1 MNVAS
6 NGGLDL
12 IGTQAPFTHGCQVLP
27 STLWT
32 MAIFPYQDDLRTD
45 NLSFTGCNVFPGA
58 TCGIFTSTTGTAPN
72 RQFNVEWRAVHFADT
87 TTSVNFEVV
96 FSENQSSFD
105 VIYGATSD
113 SGLDETS
120 GVQASSTG
128 PATTFSCGTATLT
141 NGLKVTYSCQGAA
154 IQLQRPLP
162 PARRVPSTC
171 SSSMPT
177 TVRQLSFSRRSSAE
191 PNVTAVDFFDAQ
203 AGTPTLA
210 QLQPYQIV
218 VAFSDFTF
226 LDPDTLGNNLADY
239 VDGGGIVVQSGFS
252 HLGPGKPYGINGRWL
267 SGNYNPYDYS
277 ENAVFN
283 AFSLGTH
290 NAGHPLMAGVT
301 ALDSDF
307 ENVVTPAAGATEV
320 AQDNFGISLVAYRP
334 VSGGHTTVGV
344 TAYVGVDA
352 TQSGD
357 WGKVVV
363 NAGNSAL
370 LGGGGCGSPTA
381 HAPTGSP
388 ACTPIVINGRIE
400 TGDPTQTDELDRSGI
415 PQTCPATTTCAIFGD
430 PNPFRYDAYTFTNT
444 TGATQCVTIDTNT
457 ACTGNNFIFIAAYL
471 GSFDPNNICTNW
483 IGDAG
488 SSPNPDQAFQVDV
501 DDGQTFVVVVSEV
514 NHSRVSGLP
523 L

>member
-1 MNVAS
+1 
-6 NGGLDL
+6 
-12 IGTQAPFTHGCQVLP
+12 
-27 STLWT
+27 

-154 IQLQRPLP
+154 SPTPTPSPSCTPSSFHVLIVHADDGTPTQLQSEIL
-162 PARRVPSTC
+162 
-171 SSSMPT
+171 
-177 TVRQLSFSRRSSAE
+177 AE

-218 VAFSDFTF
+218 VAFSNFTF

-239 VDGGGIVVQSGFS
+239 VDGGGIVVQYGFS
-252 HLGPGKPYGINGRWL
+252 HLGPGEPYGINGRWV

-277 ENAVFN
+277 KNAIFN

-290 NAGHPLMAGVT
+290 NAGHPLMTGVT
-301 ALDSDF
+301 TLDSDF
-307 ENVVTPAAGATEV
+307 ENVVTLAAGATEV
-320 AQDNFGISLVAYRP
+320 AQDNFGVSLVAYRP

-357 WGKVVV
+357 WGKVIV
-363 NAGNSAL
+363 NAGNWL
-370 LGGGGCGSPTA
+370 LGGGGCGSP
-381 HAPTGSP
+381 HPP
-388 ACTPIVINGRIE
+388 RQGRHRAR
-400 TGDPTQTDELDRSGI
+400 QS
-415 PQTCPATTTCAIFGD
+415 
-430 PNPFRYDAYTFTNT
+430 
-444 TGATQCVTIDTNT
+444 
-457 ACTGNNFIFIAAYL
+457 
-471 GSFDPNNICTNW
+471 
-483 IGDAG
+483 
-488 SSPNPDQAFQVDV
+488 
-501 DDGQTFVVVVSEV
+501 
-514 NHSRVSGLP
+514 
-523 L
+523 